1 MGPTATAAASS
12 GPGGGWNANNQIN
25 RLNGLNSLNGIN
37 SPNGQLAPL
46 PPPSGYQAP
55 PVPPTGMRSGR
66 EFPNSVFDKLQAIAP
81 IPGQA
86 PVRVADD
93 QVLIN
98 VAFREICENLRHFK
112 VYLST

>member
-12 GPGGGWNANNQIN
+12 GPGGGGWNANNQIN
-25 RLNGLNSLNGIN
+25 KLNGLNGIN
-37 SPNGQLAPL
+37 TSNGQLAPL

-55 PVPPTGMRSGR
+55 PIPPTAMRSGR

-86 PVRVADD
+86 PVRVADN
-93 QVLIN
+93 QGQTYAVSTK
-98 VAFREICENLRHFK
+98 NL
-112 VYLST
+112 